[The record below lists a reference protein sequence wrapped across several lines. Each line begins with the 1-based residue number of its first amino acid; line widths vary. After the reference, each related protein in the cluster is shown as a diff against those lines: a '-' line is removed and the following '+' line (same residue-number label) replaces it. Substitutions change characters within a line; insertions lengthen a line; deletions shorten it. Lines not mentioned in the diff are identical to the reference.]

1 MKGYTVYVHISPS
14 GKRYYGITM
23 QDVNQRWK
31 NGRGYKG
38 NKYFYR
44 AIEKYGW
51 DNFEHIIIARGLS
64 EDEAKWLEIE
74 LIKEFDT
81 TDKNKGYN
89 ITLGGEGTNGLKRS
103 EETRKKQSENH
114 SRYWKDKERSEET
127 RRKIS
132 ESTRGKQYSKET
144 RDKIGKAKIG
154 KNNPMAKTVICITT
168 GRIFYTAREGE
179 KYYGIADTYISKCC
193 KGKLK
198 YAGKYQG
205 EKLIWRYLDIFL
217 NECKYILL

>member
-1 MKGYTVYVHISPS
+1 MKEYTVYVHISPS

-23 QDVNQRWK
+23 QDVNQRWQ
-31 NGRGYKG
+31 NGRGYRG

-51 DNFEHIIIARGLS
+51 VNFEHIIITRGLS

-89 ITLGGEGTNGLKRS
+89 ITLGGEGTTGLKRS
-103 EETRKKQSENH
+103 EEARKKQSENH

-132 ESTRGKQYSKET
+132 ESTRGKQCSEKTKE
-144 RDKIGKAKIG
+144 KIGKAKIG
-154 KNNPMAKTVICITT
+154 KNNPMAKSVIYITT
-168 GRIFYTAREGE
+168 GRI
-179 KYYGIADTYISKCC
+179 I
-193 KGKLK
+193 
-198 YAGKYQG
+198 
-205 EKLIWRYLDIFL
+205 
-217 NECKYILL
+217 

>member
-1 MKGYTVYVHISPS
+1 MEKYTVYVHISPS
-14 GKRYYGITM
+14 RKRYYGITM
-23 QDVNQRWK
+23 QDVNQRWQ
-31 NGRGYKG
+31 NGRGYRG

-64 EDEAKWLEIE
+64 EDESKWLEIE

-103 EETRKKQSENH
+103 EETRRKQSENH

-127 RRKIS
+127 KRKIS
-132 ESTRGKQYSKET
+132 ESTRGKQCSEKTKE
-144 RDKIGKAKIG
+144 KIGKAKIG
-154 KNNPMAKTVICITT
+154 KNNPMAKTVI
-168 GRIFYTAREGE
+168 
-179 KYYGIADTYISKCC
+179 
-193 KGKLK
+193 
-198 YAGKYQG
+198 
-205 EKLIWRYLDIFL
+205 
-217 NECKYILL
+217 